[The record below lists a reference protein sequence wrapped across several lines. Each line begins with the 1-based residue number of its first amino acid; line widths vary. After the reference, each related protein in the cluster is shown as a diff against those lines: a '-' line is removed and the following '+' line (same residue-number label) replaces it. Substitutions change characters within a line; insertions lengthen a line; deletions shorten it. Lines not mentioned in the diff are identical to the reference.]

1 MDSCVASALSRILS
15 VHCGHKEVNL
25 NVSIKLSSGG
35 WTKAFKPIAKL
46 KASCMRPKQK
56 KPDGFA
62 CGVSEVE
69 KLLQSNGNGAELPL
83 ELSNFSLRIN
93 R

>member
-1 MDSCVASALSRILS
+1 M
-15 VHCGHKEVNL
+15 
-25 NVSIKLSSGG
+25 SIKLSSGG
-35 WTKAFKPIAKL
+35 WAKVAKFAARIKAGRL
-46 KASCMRPKQK
+46 RPPK

-62 CGVSEVE
+62 GGVSDVE

>member
-35 WTKAFKPIAKL
+35 WAKVAKFAARIKAGRARSP
-46 KASCMRPKQK
+46 K

-62 CGVSEVE
+62 GGVSDVE

>member
-1 MDSCVASALSRILS
+1 MDSCVASALSRILL

-35 WTKAFKPIAKL
+35 WPRLPSSPLGSRLVVRARL
-46 KASCMRPKQK
+46 R

-62 CGVSEVE
+62 GGVSDVE

-83 ELSNFSLRIN
+83 ELANFSLRIN